1 MLIFFATQK
10 VFITFVKTAASQ
22 PMNNIETIE
31 EFALRLNCK
40 ILYKNEQSGILK
52 IDNQSDGIHNLILG
66 IAPPI
71 LIMEQFLFSFREDNI
86 GMFKK
91 MLQKNRDTI
100 HGAFVISEEGNRVL
114 FRYTMQLQ
122 NLDFNEFES
131 ALNSLG
137 LLISEFSR
145 EIIDFSKL

>member
-1 MLIFFATQK
+1 
-10 VFITFVKTAASQ
+10 
-22 PMNNIETIE
+22 MNNIETIE
-31 EFALRLNCK
+31 DFALRLNCK

-52 IDNQSDGIHNLILG
+52 IDNQADGIHNLILG
-66 IAPPI
+66 VAPPI
-71 LIMEQFLFSFREDNI
+71 LIMEQLLFTFREDNLD
-86 GMFKK
+86 MFKK

-100 HGAFVISEEGNRVL
+100 HGAFVVSEEGNRVL

-137 LLISEFSR
+137 LLLSEFS
-145 EIIDFSKL
+145 EQIIDFSKL

>member
-1 MLIFFATQK
+1 M
-10 VFITFVKTAASQ
+10 Q
-22 PMNNIETIE
+22 PKEYLLRLLRKRHQLTRMNNIETIE
-31 EFALRLNCK
+31 DFALRLNCK

-52 IDNQSDGIHNLILG
+52 IDNQADGIHNLILG
-66 IAPPI
+66 VAPPI
-71 LIMEQFLFSFREDNI
+71 LIMEQLLFTFRDDNLD
-86 GMFKK
+86 MFKK

-100 HGAFVISEEGNRVL
+100 HGAFVVSEEGNRVL

-137 LLISEFSR
+137 LLLSEFSQQ
-145 EIIDFSKL
+145 IIDFSKL

>member
-1 MLIFFATQK
+1 
-10 VFITFVKTAASQ
+10 
-22 PMNNIETIE
+22 MNTIETIE
-31 EFALRLNCK
+31 DFALRLDCK
-40 ILYKNEQSGILK
+40 ILYKDEQSGILK
-52 IDNQSDGIHNLILG
+52 IDNQADGIHSLILG
-66 IAPPI
+66 VAPPI
-71 LIMEQFLFSFREDNI
+71 LIMEQLLFSFREDNI
-86 GMFKK
+86 DMFKK

-137 LLISEFSR
+137 LLLSEFSQQ
-145 EIIDFSKL
+145 IIDFSKL

>member
-1 MLIFFATQK
+1 
-10 VFITFVKTAASQ
+10 
-22 PMNNIETIE
+22 MNSIETIE
-31 EFALRLNCK
+31 DFALRLNCK

-52 IDNQSDGIHNLILG
+52 IDNQADGIHNLILG
-66 IAPPI
+66 VAPPI
-71 LIMEQFLFSFREDNI
+71 LIMEQLLFTFREDNLD
-86 GMFKK
+86 MFKK

-100 HGAFVISEEGNRVL
+100 HGAFVVSEEGNRVL

-137 LLISEFSR
+137 LLLSEFS
-145 EIIDFSKL
+145 EQIIDFSKL

>member
-1 MLIFFATQK
+1 
-10 VFITFVKTAASQ
+10 
-22 PMNNIETIE
+22 MNTIETIE
-31 EFALRLNCK
+31 NFALRLDCK

-52 IDNQSDGIHNLILG
+52 IDNQADGIHNLILG
-66 IAPPI
+66 VAPPI

-86 GMFKK
+86 DMFKK

-100 HGAFVISEEGNRVL
+100 HGAFVVTEEGNRVL

-122 NLDFNEFES
+122 NLDFNEFEG

-137 LLISEFSR
+137 LLLSEFS
-145 EIIDFSKL
+145 EQIIDFSKL

>member
-1 MLIFFATQK
+1 
-10 VFITFVKTAASQ
+10 
-22 PMNNIETIE
+22 MNTIETIE
-31 EFALRLNCK
+31 DFALRLNCE

-52 IDNQSDGIHNLILG
+52 IDNQADGIHNLILG
-66 IAPPI
+66 FAPPI
-71 LIMEQFLFSFREDNI
+71 LIMEQYLFTFREGNTE
-86 GMFKK
+86 MFKK
-91 MLQKNRDTI
+91 LLQKNRDTI

-137 LLISEFSR
+137 LLVSEFSQQ
-145 EIIDFSKL
+145 IIDFSKL

>member
-1 MLIFFATQK
+1 
-10 VFITFVKTAASQ
+10 
-22 PMNNIETIE
+22 MNTIETIE
-31 EFALRLNCK
+31 NFALRLDCK

-52 IDNQSDGIHNLILG
+52 IDNQADGIHNLILG
-66 IAPPI
+66 VAPPI

-86 GMFKK
+86 DMFKK

-100 HGAFVISEEGNRVL
+100 HGAFVVSEEGNRVL

-122 NLDFNEFES
+122 NLDFNEFEG

-137 LLISEFSR
+137 LLLSEFS
-145 EIIDFSKL
+145 EQIIDFSKL